1 MSNNKKIIK
10 KQLHEHYEI
19 LKNSHLSDLF
29 SNDKNRGKHFTS
41 KFHNLLIDY
50 SKNHIT
56 DETLELLLNYAKEL
70 DIKKSINAM
79 FSGKEINVT
88 EGCAVLHHALR
99 AKPEK
104 VLVLKDDEIIKEIK
118 DELKNIKRF
127 VSLVHDK
134 KLTGWTNKPFDTYVN
149 IGIGGSDLG
158 PKMVVNALNQYRE
171 NKTRSFFI
179 SNIDGEQIEL
189 LKRTINP
196 ETTLFIISSKSF
208 KTIET
213 TTNADVIKS
222 WLLKSG
228 CDDISKHFVAVTS
241 NFETAKDF
249 GIGKE
254 NIFKTWNWVGGRFSL
269 WSAVGLPVALA
280 IGFENFEKM
289 LLGAYKLDEHFLS
302 EPLEKNI
309 PIILA
314 LIDYWYINFY
324 NTPTHAI
331 IPYDES
337 LHYLPSYLSQLFM
350 ESNGKSVDKSGNIVS
365 HKTGAIVWGAIGTNS
380 QHGISQL
387 LHQGKHVVPI
397 DFLAPL
403 MKKGDQNHH
412 ELLLA
417 NCLAQSR
424 ALMQGENNKKS
435 FLNFDGN
442 KPSTTILYNELTPET
457 LGSLLAIYEHR
468 VFVQGLLL
476 EINSFDQYGVELG
489 KKVALDI
496 SKKLANKEKNINT
509 DSSTQNLIDIY
520 IKSKE
525 KNSEN

>member
-1 MSNNKKIIK
+1 
-10 KQLHEHYEI
+10 
-19 LKNSHLSDLF
+19 
-29 SNDKNRGKHFTS
+29 
-41 KFHNLLIDY
+41 
-50 SKNHIT
+50 
-56 DETLELLLNYAKEL
+56 
-70 DIKKSINAM
+70 
-79 FSGKEINVT
+79 
-88 EGCAVLHHALR
+88 
-99 AKPEK
+99 
-104 VLVLKDDEIIKEIK
+104 
-118 DELKNIKRF
+118 
-127 VSLVHDK
+127 
-134 KLTGWTNKPFDTYVN
+134 
-149 IGIGGSDLG
+149 
-158 PKMVVNALNQYRE
+158 
-171 NKTRSFFI
+171 
-179 SNIDGEQIEL
+179 
-189 LKRTINP
+189 
-196 ETTLFIISSKSF
+196 
-208 KTIET
+208 
-213 TTNADVIKS
+213 
-222 WLLKSG
+222 
-228 CDDISKHFVAVTS
+228 
-241 NFETAKDF
+241 
-249 GIGKE
+249 
-254 NIFKTWNWVGGRFSL
+254 
-269 WSAVGLPVALA
+269 
-280 IGFENFEKM
+280 
-289 LLGAYKLDEHFLS
+289 
-302 EPLEKNI
+302 
-309 PIILA
+309 
-314 LIDYWYINFY
+314 
-324 NTPTHAI
+324 
-331 IPYDES
+331 
-337 LHYLPSYLSQLFM
+337 M
-350 ESNGKSVDKSGNIVS
+350 ESNGKSTDQSGNIVS

-380 QHGISQL
+380 QHSVSQL

>member
-10 KQLHEHYEI
+10 KQLHEHYEM
-19 LKNSHLSDLF
+19 LKKSHLSDLF
-29 SNDKNRGKHFTS
+29 SNDENRGKHFTS
-41 KFHNLLIDY
+41 KFHNLFIDY

-104 VLVLKDDEIIKEIK
+104 VLELKDNEIIKGIK

-134 KLTGWTNKPFDTYVN
+134 KLAGWTNKPFDTYVN

-158 PKMVVNALNQYRE
+158 PKMVVNALNQYRKD
-171 NKTRSFFI
+171 KTRSFFI

-228 CDDISKHFVAVTS
+228 CDDISKNFVAVTS
-241 NFETAKDF
+241 NFEAAKDF

-254 NIFKTWNWVGGRFSL
+254 NIFRTWSWVGGRFSL

-302 EPLEKNI
+302 EPNEKNI
-309 PIILA
+309 PVILA

-324 NTPTHAI
+324 NAPTHAI

-337 LHYLPSYLSQLFM
+337 LHYFPSYLSQLFM
-350 ESNGKSVDKSGNIVS
+350 ESNGKSTDQSGNIVS

-380 QHGISQL
+380 QHSISQL